1 MIYYEKNR
9 FVHSFKRVE
18 VFSNLAKMKQTLL
31 GVLAV
36 LILIVGGYKT
46 IDFIQNNEMNQIV
59 NSEEAKEIY
68 LKRLTS
74 IDPDALTEKGKIQ
87 KYTIDSFEKIPTGGI
102 FVYLYIN
109 DNREYTVS
117 VHLYKDN
124 NTGKI
129 KNGGGSWS
137 PELDKFVKSKE
148 AD

>member
-1 MIYYEKNR
+1 MFLDLVK
-9 FVHSFKRVE
+9 K
-18 VFSNLAKMKQTLL
+18 KQFLW

-46 IDFIQNNEMNQIV
+46 VDFIQHNEMNQIV
-59 NSEEAKEIY
+59 NSEEVKEIY

-74 IDPDALTEKGKIQ
+74 IDPDAFTEKGKIQ

-117 VHLYKDN
+117 VNLYMDH

-137 PELDKFVKSKE
+137 PELDKFVKSKKAE
-148 AD
+148 

>member
-1 MIYYEKNR
+1 MKNR
-9 FVHSFKRVE
+9 FEYSLKRIE
-18 VFSNLAKMKQTLL
+18 VFLNLAKKKQFLW

-36 LILIVGGYKT
+36 LILIVGGYT
-46 IDFIQNNEMNQIV
+46 IMGVVRHNEMAQIV
-59 NSEEAKEIY
+59 NSEEVKQIY

-74 IDPDALTEKGKIQ
+74 IDPDALTEKGVIQ

-117 VHLYKDN
+117 VNLYKDN

-129 KNGGGSWS
+129 KNGGGSGS
-137 PELDKFVKSKE
+137 PELDKFVKSKKAE
-148 AD
+148 

>member
-1 MIYYEKNR
+1 MFLDLVK
-9 FVHSFKRVE
+9 K
-18 VFSNLAKMKQTLL
+18 KQFLW

-46 IDFIQNNEMNQIV
+46 VDFIQHNEMNQIV
-59 NSEEAKEIY
+59 NSEEVKEIY

-74 IDPDALTEKGKIQ
+74 IDPDAFTEKGKIQ

-102 FVYLYIN
+102 FVYLYVN
-109 DNREYTVS
+109 DNKDYTVS
-117 VHLYKDN
+117 VHLYMDY

-137 PELDKFVKSKE
+137 PELDKFVKSKKAE
-148 AD
+148 